1 MKKLFLMFCLFFISN
16 CASID
21 NHFAELRAER
31 ENYRKNLCINKGYNQ
46 NTDTFRLCL
55 QNLKLQSQVNEANRK
70 ARNSN
75 SKVYMMR
82 QQCNIDGGVMIGNT
96 CDKD

>member
-1 MKKLFLMFCLFFISN
+1 
-16 CASID
+16 
-21 NHFAELRAER
+21 
-31 ENYRKNLCINKGYNQ
+31 
-46 NTDTFRLCL
+46 
-55 QNLKLQSQVNEANRK
+55 NEANRK